1 MQSKDRRVFLFI
13 SWKPFAFAF
22 VVGRQSHQRF
32 GLRKCC
38 KCFMNIYLDK
48 VAPVTDADKGEDFEM
63 EMSRKNSK
71 IAKA

>member
-1 MQSKDRRVFLFI
+1 
-13 SWKPFAFAF
+13 
-22 VVGRQSHQRF
+22 
-32 GLRKCC
+32 
-38 KCFMNIYLDK
+38 MNIYLDK